1 MLVYLELKYS
11 NTNVYEV
18 GALFSDNFIK

>member
-1 MLVYLELKYS
+1 VYLELKYS
-11 NTNVYEV
+11 NTNVYVV